1 MGIVEKRVSIPF
13 GRPMLGEEE
22 KNAVL
27 DVLSGHVLVH
37 GPRAGDFE
45 DAFAQFVGGGHAISV
60 SSCTAGLHLF
70 HFALGL
76 KQGDE
81 VIVPAQTHTATAHA
95 VALTGA
101 TPVFVD
107 SEPLTGN
114 MDIDLI
120 EQAVTERTRAICVV
134 HYLGMPV
141 DMDRV
146 NAIAKKHGLKVLE
159 DAALA
164 VGTKYKGV
172 HAGLLGDAGCFSFY
186 PVKHMTTAEGGIVTT
201 NDEALADALR
211 GLRAFGVD
219 RTHSQRHVPGQYDV
233 PRLGFNYRMN
243 EISAAL
249 GEVQVG
255 RLDDFL
261 SARRTNY
268 EALEKGLRE
277 IDEITLF
284 QSTNGHFQSSYYCL
298 SVMLNEELMNDRS
311 SIMEFL
317 KNIGIGTSI
326 YYPGPVPNLTYY
338 KYSLGEKG
346 QTYPVAQSISERSIA
361 LPVGPHLSEDD
372 MATIVQGLKEA
383 LIHVRSQSSASN

>member
-1 MGIVEKRVSIPF
+1 MGLIEKRVSIPF
-13 GRPMLGEEE
+13 GRPMLGDEE
-22 KNAVL
+22 KQAVM
-27 DVLSGHVLVH
+27 DVLSGHILVH
-37 GPRAGDFE
+37 GPRAAQFE
-45 DAFAQFVGGGHAISV
+45 EAFSDFVGGGEAISV

-76 KQGDE
+76 KPGDE

-101 TPVFVD
+101 SPVFVD
-107 SEPLTGN
+107 AEPITGN
-114 MDIDLI
+114 IDIDLI
-120 EQAVTERTRAICVV
+120 EPAITERTKAISVV

-146 NAIAKKHGLKVLE
+146 NAIAKKYDLKVLE

-164 VGTKYKGV
+164 VGTRYRGV

-186 PVKHMTTAEGGIVTT
+186 PVKHLTTAEGGMVTT
-201 NDEALADALR
+201 NDAALAEALR

-243 EISAAL
+243 EISAAM
-249 GEVQVG
+249 GQVQVG
-255 RLDDFL
+255 KLEQFL
-261 SARRTNY
+261 ATRRANY
-268 EALEKGLRE
+268 EALEKGLRD

-284 QSTNGHFQSSYYCL
+284 QSTHGPFQSSYYCL

-311 SIMEFL
+311 AIMEFL

-338 KYSLGEKG
+338 KYSLGEKW
-346 QTYPVAQSISERSIA
+346 QPYPVAQSISERSIA
-361 LPVGPHLSEDD
+361 LPVGPHLTEDD
-372 MATIVQGLKEA
+372 MAMIVQGLKEA
-383 LIHVRSQSSASN
+383 LIHVRNHPSTSR